1 MWHPTFILPLKPLPF
16 ALAAMLALGTAGL
29 AQAQALPAVRLAIA
43 AQPLGQA
50 LNELARQAGVQ
61 LLFPPQLVAGKTA
74 PAIGGVY
81 SLQEGLERLLA
92 GSGLVAAI
100 DGNAV
105 IIKPAPAVSG
115 KVATLAEITVSAS
128 ADAGADSELTTS
140 YMAHAVSIGK
150 GQQTLR
156 EIPQSVSVLTR
167 QQLNDQNL
175 LSLDDAMRGVTGIT
189 VEASSTGGNH
199 GNFYSRGYALDA
211 VQVDGVM
218 TPASTGNDL
227 SAGFGL
233 AIYDRVEV
241 LRGPAGLFQ
250 GAGDP
255 GGTINLVRK
264 RARDTFAASGVLS
277 AGSWDRYYAEADVTG
292 PLSADGKVRGRLVA
306 AYERR
311 RSFVDH
317 VYAEKPLLY
326 GTVAVDLAPGTVLT
340 GGITYQ
346 QYRGRPAFG
355 LPAYEDGR
363 LLDVPRSTYL
373 DPGWNHITEKVT
385 EYFAELDHKL
395 ANGGQF
401 RLSAMYREQD
411 EPSRHFGWSD
421 CSADPVTG
429 DSCLVSWRYRSHW
442 TTQGAD
448 AYVATPFD
456 AFGRRHELVVGADY
470 RQVHK
475 NFQYGGGDT
484 APINIFNPDNNLP
497 QPGYVFSNGNDNRT
511 KQLGLYA
518 RTRLQASDRL
528 AVNLGARVTRWDNHT
543 VNRNAYFN
551 QFTDVSNRINAR
563 LTPYAGL
570 VYELDRQVSAY
581 GSYTRIFSPQSTT
594 DMAGQTLKPRTGQ
607 QFELGLKAELFERRA
622 NAHAALFRM
631 DDENRAMPDPA
642 NPLFSIG
649 AGKMRSQ
656 GVETE
661 LSGSPL
667 PGWDLTA
674 GYSYTSTRTLEG
686 SADQKAQL
694 YTFIAPRHH
703 LNLWSKYRLAGALDK
718 VSVGGGLRSVSSM
731 YRLNGPV
738 KFEQAP
744 VTTLALQV
752 GYRLGP
758 KLDLSLTVNNLL
770 DKKYYQRVWAAYG
783 SNFYGEPRHATL
795 TLRGQ
800 L

>member
-1 MWHPTFILPLKPLPF
+1 MWSPRLNLQPAPL
-16 ALAAMLALGTAGL
+16 ALAAMLALGSIPL
-29 AQAQALPAVRLAIA
+29 AQAQTAPTVTLAIA

-50 LNELARQAGVQ
+50 LNELARQAHLQ
-61 LLFPPQLVAGKTA
+61 LLFAPELVAGKTA
-74 PAIGGVY
+74 PAVSGTLSVAD
-81 SLQEGLERLLA
+81 SLERLLA
-92 GSGLVAAI
+92 GSGLAASI
-100 DGNAV
+100 DGNSV
-105 IIKPAPAVSG
+105 IIRPASAATG
-115 KVATLAEITVSAS
+115 KVATLAEITVSARQE
-128 ADAGADSELTTS
+128 ATLDSELTKS
-140 YMAHAVSIGK
+140 YAAQAVSIGK
-150 GQQTLR
+150 GRQSLR

-199 GNFYSRGYALDA
+199 GNFYSRGYALDT

-218 TPASTGNDL
+218 TPASTGSDL

-277 AGSWDRYYAEADVTG
+277 AGSWDRYYAEADMTG

-306 AYERR
+306 AYEHR

-326 GTVAVDLAPGTVLT
+326 GTVAIDLAPGTVLT
-340 GGITYQ
+340 GGITWQEYK
-346 QYRGRPAFG
+346 GRPAFG
-355 LPAYEDGR
+355 LPAHEDGR

-373 DPGWNHITEKVT
+373 DPAWNHITEKVT

-395 ANGGQF
+395 DNGGQF
-401 RLSAMYREQD
+401 KVTALYREQD
-411 EPSRHFGWSD
+411 EPSRNFGWSD

-429 DSCLVSWRYRSHW
+429 DSCLISWNYRSHW
-442 TTQGAD
+442 KTQGLD
-448 AYVATPFD
+448 AYLATPFQ
-456 AFGRRHELVVGADY
+456 AFGRSHDLIVGADY

-475 NFQYGGGDT
+475 NFQYGGGDN
-484 APINIFNPDNNLP
+484 APINIFHPDNNIA
-497 QPGYVFSNGNDNRT
+497 QPSYTFSNGNDNRS
-511 KQLGLYA
+511 KQFGLYA
-518 RTRLQASDRL
+518 RTRLQATERL
-528 AVNLGARVTRWDNHT
+528 AVNLGGRLTHWDNRT

-551 QFTDVSNRINAR
+551 QFTDVSNKINAK

-570 VYELDRQVSAY
+570 VYELDKQLSAY

-594 DMAGQTLKPRTGQ
+594 DAAGQTLKPRTGQ
-607 QFELGLKAELFERRA
+607 QFELGLKAELFDKNV

-631 DDENRAMPDPA
+631 EDENRVMPDPA

-656 GVETE
+656 GVEAE

-667 PGWDLTA
+667 PGWNITS

-686 SADQKAQL
+686 SDDQKAQL
-694 YTFIAPRHH
+694 YTFIAPRHNF
-703 LNLWSKYRLAGALDK
+703 NLWTSYRLAGALDNI
-718 VSVGGGLRSVSSM
+718 SVGGGLRSVSSM

-738 KFEQAP
+738 KFEQGP
-744 VTTLALQV
+744 VTTVGLQA
-752 GYRLGP
+752 GYRISP
-758 KLDLSLTVNNLL
+758 KLELSLTVNNLF
-770 DKKYYQRVWAAYG
+770 DKKYYARVWAAYG
-783 SNFYGEPRHATL
+783 SNFYGEPRNAML

>member
-1 MWHPTFILPLKPLPF
+1 MWSPRLNLTPAPL
-16 ALAAMLALGTAGL
+16 ALAAMLALGSIPL
-29 AQAQALPAVRLAIA
+29 AQAQTAPTVKLAIA

-50 LNELARQAGVQ
+50 LNELARQANLQ
-61 LLFPPQLVAGKTA
+61 LLFAPELVAGKTA
-74 PAIGGVY
+74 PAVSGTLSVAD
-81 SLQEGLERLLA
+81 SLERLLA
-92 GSGLVAAI
+92 GSGLAAAI
-100 DGNAV
+100 DGNSV
-105 IIKPAPAVSG
+105 IIRPAPAATG
-115 KVATLAEITVSAS
+115 KVATLAEITVSARQE
-128 ADAGADSELTTS
+128 ATTDTELTKS
-140 YMAHAVSIGK
+140 YAAQAVSIGK
-150 GQQTLR
+150 GRQSLR

-264 RARDTFAASGVLS
+264 RARDTYTASGVLS
-277 AGSWDRYYAEADVTG
+277 AASWDRYYAEADVTG
-292 PLSADGKVRGRLVA
+292 PLSTDGKVRGRLVA
-306 AYERR
+306 AYEHR

-326 GTVAVDLAPGTVLT
+326 GTVAVDVAPGTVLT
-340 GGITYQ
+340 GGVTWQ
-346 QYRGRPAFG
+346 QYKGRPAFG

-373 DPGWNHITEKVT
+373 DPAWNHITEKVT
-385 EYFAELDHKL
+385 EYFAELEHKL
-395 ANGGQF
+395 DNGGQF
-401 RLSAMYREQD
+401 KVTALYREQD
-411 EPSRHFGWSD
+411 EPSRNFGWSD

-429 DSCLVSWRYRSHW
+429 DSCLISWNYRSHW
-442 TTQGAD
+442 KTQGLD
-448 AYVATPFD
+448 AYLATPFQ
-456 AFGRRHELVVGADY
+456 AFGRSHDLIVGADY

-475 NFQYGGGDT
+475 HFQYGGGDN
-484 APINIFNPDNNLP
+484 APINIFHPDNNIARP
-497 QPGYVFSNGNDNRT
+497 SYTFSNGNDNRT
-511 KQLGLYA
+511 KQFGLYA
-518 RTRLQASDRL
+518 RTRLQATERL
-528 AVNLGARVTRWDNHT
+528 AVNLGGRLTHWDNHT

-551 QFTDVSNRINAR
+551 QFTDVSNTINAKF
-563 LTPYAGL
+563 TPYAGL
-570 VYELDRQVSAY
+570 VYELDKQVSAY
-581 GSYTRIFSPQSTT
+581 ASYTRIFSPQSTT
-594 DMAGQTLKPRTGQ
+594 DAAGQTLKPRTGQ
-607 QFELGLKAELFERRA
+607 QFELGLKAELFDKNV

-631 DDENRAMPDPA
+631 EDEHRVMPDPA

-656 GVETE
+656 GMEAE

-667 PGWDLTA
+667 PGWNITS

-686 SADQKAQL
+686 SDDQKAQL
-694 YTFIAPRHH
+694 YTFIAPRHNV
-703 LNLWSKYRLAGALDK
+703 NLWTNYRLAGALDK
-718 VSVGGGLRSVSSM
+718 ISVGGGLRSVSSM

-738 KFEQAP
+738 KFAQGP
-744 VTTLALQV
+744 VTTVGLQA
-752 GYRLGP
+752 GYRLSP
-758 KLDLSLTVNNLL
+758 TLELSLTVNNLF
-770 DKKYYQRVWAAYG
+770 DKKYYTRVWAAYG
-783 SNFYGEPRHATL
+783 SNFYGEPRNAML

>member
-1 MWHPTFILPLKPLPF
+1 MWHPTFTLPFKPLPF
-16 ALAAMLALGTAGL
+16 ALAAMLALGTASL
-29 AQAQALPAVRLAIA
+29 AQAQALPTVRLAIA
-43 AQPLGQA
+43 VQPLGQA

-61 LLFPPQLVAGKTA
+61 LLFAPELVAGKTA

-105 IIKPAPAVSG
+105 IIKPAPAVPG

-128 ADAGADSELTTS
+128 ADAGADSEPTTS
-140 YMAHAVSIGK
+140 YRAHAVSIGK

-199 GNFYSRGYALDA
+199 GNFYSRGYALDS

-264 RARDTFAASGVLS
+264 RARETFAASGVLS

-292 PLSADGKVRGRLVA
+292 PLTANGRVRGRLVA
-306 AYERR
+306 AYEHR

-326 GTVAVDLAPGTVLT
+326 GTLAVDLAPGTVLT

-346 QYRGRPAFG
+346 QYKGRPAFG

-401 RLSAMYREQD
+401 KLSALYREQD

-429 DSCLVSWRYRSHW
+429 DSCLVSWSYRSHW
-442 TTQGAD
+442 TTQSAD

-528 AVNLGARVTRWDNHT
+528 AVNLGARLTRWDNHT

-551 QFTDVSNRINAR
+551 QFTDVSNKINAK

-594 DMAGQTLKPRTGQ
+594 DAAGQTLKPRKGQ
-607 QFELGLKAELFERRA
+607 QFELGLKAELFEQRA

-631 DDENRAMPDPA
+631 EDENRVMSDSA

-718 VSVGGGLRSVSSM
+718 VSVGGGVRSVSSM

-744 VTTLALQV
+744 VTTVALQA

-758 KLDLSLTVNNLL
+758 KLDLSLTVNNLF

-783 SNFYGEPRHATL
+783 SNFYGEPRNATL

>member
-1 MWHPTFILPLKPLPF
+1 MWSPRLNLTPAPL
-16 ALAAMLALGTAGL
+16 ALAAMLALGSIPQ
-29 AQAQALPAVRLAIA
+29 AQAQTAPTVKLAIA

-50 LNELARQAGVQ
+50 LNELARQANLQ
-61 LLFPPQLVAGKTA
+61 LLFAPELVAGKTA
-74 PAIGGVY
+74 PAVNGMLSVAD
-81 SLQEGLERLLA
+81 SLERLLA
-92 GSGLVAAI
+92 GSGLAAAI
-100 DGNAV
+100 DGNSV
-105 IIKPAPAVSG
+105 IIRPAPAATG
-115 KVATLAEITVSAS
+115 KVATLAEITVSARQE
-128 ADAGADSELTTS
+128 ATTDTELTKS
-140 YMAHAVSIGK
+140 YAAQAVSIGK
-150 GQQTLR
+150 GRQSLR

-175 LSLDDAMRGVTGIT
+175 LNLDDAMRGVTGIT

-277 AGSWDRYYAEADVTG
+277 AGSWNRYYAEADVTG
-292 PLSADGKVRGRLVA
+292 PLSTDGKVRGRLVA
-306 AYERR
+306 AYEHR

-326 GTVAVDLAPGTVLT
+326 GTVAVDVAPGTVLT
-340 GGITYQ
+340 GGVTWQ
-346 QYRGRPAFG
+346 QYKGRPAFG

-373 DPGWNHITEKVT
+373 DPAWNHITEKVT

-395 ANGGQF
+395 DNGGQF
-401 RLSAMYREQD
+401 KVTALYREQD
-411 EPSRHFGWSD
+411 EPSRNFGWSD

-429 DSCLVSWRYRSHW
+429 DSCLISWNYRSHW
-442 TTQGAD
+442 KTQGLD
-448 AYVATPFD
+448 AYLATPFQ
-456 AFGRRHELVVGADY
+456 AFGRSHDLIVGADY

-475 NFQYGGGDT
+475 HFQYGGGDN
-484 APINIFNPDNNLP
+484 APINIFHPDNNLARP
-497 QPGYVFSNGNDNRT
+497 SYTFSNGNDNRT
-511 KQLGLYA
+511 KQFGLYA
-518 RTRLQASDRL
+518 RTRLQATERL
-528 AVNLGARVTRWDNHT
+528 AVNLGGRLTHWDNHT

-551 QFTDVSNRINAR
+551 QFTDVSNTINAKF
-563 LTPYAGL
+563 TPYAGL
-570 VYELDRQVSAY
+570 VYELDKQVSAY
-581 GSYTRIFSPQSTT
+581 ASYTRIFSPQSTT
-594 DMAGQTLKPRTGQ
+594 DAAGQTLKPRTGQ
-607 QFELGLKAELFERRA
+607 QFELGLKAELFDKNV

-631 DDENRAMPDPA
+631 EDEHRVMPDPA

-656 GVETE
+656 GMEAE

-667 PGWDLTA
+667 PGWNITS

-686 SADQKAQL
+686 SDDQKAQL
-694 YTFIAPRHH
+694 YTFIAPRHNV
-703 LNLWSKYRLAGALDK
+703 NLWTNYRLAGALDK
-718 VSVGGGLRSVSSM
+718 ISVGGGLRSVSSM

-738 KFEQAP
+738 KFAQGP
-744 VTTLALQV
+744 VTTVGLQA
-752 GYRLGP
+752 GYRLSP
-758 KLDLSLTVNNLL
+758 KLELSLTVNNLF
-770 DKKYYQRVWAAYG
+770 DKKYSTRVWAAYG
-783 SNFYGEPRHATL
+783 SNFYGEPRNAML

>member
-1 MWHPTFILPLKPLPF
+1 MWSPRLNLTPAPL
-16 ALAAMLALGTAGL
+16 ALAAMLALGSISLAKAQTA
-29 AQAQALPAVRLAIA
+29 PTVKLAIA

-50 LNELARQAGVQ
+50 LNELARQANLQ
-61 LLFPPQLVAGKTA
+61 LLFAPELVAGKTA
-74 PAIGGVY
+74 PAVSGTLSVAD
-81 SLQEGLERLLA
+81 SLERLLA
-92 GSGLVAAI
+92 GSGLAAAI
-100 DGNAV
+100 DGNSV
-105 IIKPAPAVSG
+105 IIRPTPAATG
-115 KVATLAEITVSAS
+115 KVATLAEITVSARQE
-128 ADAGADSELTTS
+128 ATTDTELTKS
-140 YMAHAVSIGK
+140 YAAQAVSIGK
-150 GQQTLR
+150 GRQSLR

-167 QQLNDQNL
+167 QQLNDQNM

-292 PLSADGKVRGRLVA
+292 PLSADGRLRGRLVA
-306 AYERR
+306 AYEHR

-326 GTVAVDLAPGTVLT
+326 GTVAVDVAPGTVLT
-340 GGITYQ
+340 GGVTYQ
-346 QYRGRPAFG
+346 EYKGRPAFG

-373 DPGWNHITEKVT
+373 DPAWNHITEKVT
-385 EYFAELDHKL
+385 EYFAEFEHKL
-395 ANGGQF
+395 DNGGQF
-401 RLSAMYREQD
+401 KATALYREQD
-411 EPSRHFGWSD
+411 EPSRNFGWSD

-429 DSCLVSWRYRSHW
+429 DSCLVSWNYRSHW
-442 TTQGAD
+442 KTQGLD
-448 AYVATPFD
+448 AWLATPFQ
-456 AFGRRHELVVGADY
+456 AFGRSHDLIVGADY

-475 NFQYGGGDT
+475 NFQYGGGDN
-484 APINIFNPDNNLP
+484 APINIVHPDNNIA
-497 QPGYVFSNGNDNRT
+497 QPSYTFSNGNDNRT
-511 KQLGLYA
+511 KQFGLYA
-518 RTRLQASDRL
+518 RTRLQATDRL
-528 AVNLGARVTRWDNHT
+528 AVNLGGRLTHWDNHT

-551 QFTDVSNRINAR
+551 QFTDVSNTINAKF
-563 LTPYAGL
+563 TPYAGL
-570 VYELDRQVSAY
+570 VYELDKQVSAY
-581 GSYTRIFSPQSTT
+581 GSYTRIFTPQSTT
-594 DMAGQTLKPRTGQ
+594 DAAGQTLKPRTGQ
-607 QFELGLKAELFERRA
+607 QFELGLKAELFDKNV

-631 DDENRAMPDPA
+631 EDENRVMPDPA

-656 GVETE
+656 GMEAE

-667 PGWDLTA
+667 PGWNITS

-686 SADQKAQL
+686 SDDQKAQL
-694 YTFIAPRHH
+694 YTFIAPRH
-703 LNLWSKYRLAGALDK
+703 NVNVWTNYRLAGALDK
-718 VSVGGGLRSVSSM
+718 ISVGGGLRSVSSM

-738 KFEQAP
+738 KFEQGP
-744 VTTLALQV
+744 VTTVGLQA
-752 GYRLGP
+752 GYRLSP
-758 KLDLSLTVNNLL
+758 KLELSLTVNNLF
-770 DKKYYQRVWAAYG
+770 DKKYYTRVWAAYG
-783 SNFYGEPRHATL
+783 SNFYGEPRNAML